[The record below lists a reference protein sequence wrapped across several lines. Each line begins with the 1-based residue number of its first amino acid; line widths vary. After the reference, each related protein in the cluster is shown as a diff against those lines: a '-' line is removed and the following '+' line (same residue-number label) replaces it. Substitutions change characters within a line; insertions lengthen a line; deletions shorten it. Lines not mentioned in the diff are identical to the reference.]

1 MAYSISSSVSKIGSS
16 LRNNKRGR
24 YGNNKQQR
32 KKPNLNS
39 TSNDDNDYEA
49 IKANYTKWCA
59 QLKVEL
65 KQKSKINVDVR
76 LEKMENIVNDVIN
89 SELQEERASN
99 FYISDDDKKEMM
111 KQIEDKIDSWRGV
124 EIEVCRNKEK
134 KNFEAYQAT
143 ARNWFNRN
151 KAKIYGNHLFYE
163 IIYNHILKVRFSH
176 FIPDHIHTY
185 SYLIICIF
193 IDRNNK

>member
-24 YGNNKQQR
+24 YGNNNNSTN
-32 KKPNLNS
+32 KPNRKNNS
-39 TSNDDNDYEA
+39 SSDLSSNDDNDFEN

-76 LEKMENIVNDVIN
+76 LEKMENIVNDVID
-89 SELQEERASN
+89 SELDKERASN

-163 IIYNHILKVRFSH
+163 IIYNHILKVRF
-176 FIPDHIHTY
+176 FNTPY
-185 SYLIICIF
+185 Y
-193 IDRNNK
+193 